1 MPNTDLAPEQAL
13 GGLAQ
18 EDRPVLETIM
28 RMHLDTLDNCSLDEK
43 SYHLAR
49 IAALVAMDA
58 PPASYL
64 VNLAAASEAGLSV
77 EDAQGILVAIA
88 PIVGTP
94 RVTAAAGNMLRGLGL
109 GEVLADQ

>member
-1 MPNTDLAPEQAL
+1 MANTDLAPEQAL

-28 RMHLDTLDNCSLDEK
+28 QMHLDTLANCTLDEK
-43 SYHLAR
+43 SYHLVR
-49 IAALVAMDA
+49 IAALVAMGA
-58 PPASYL
+58 PPASYM
-64 VNLAAASEAGLSV
+64 VNLGAAVEAGLSA
-77 EDAQGILVAIA
+77 EDAQGVLVAVA

-109 GEVLADQ
+109 AEALAEE